1 MSSLPIALQEILL
14 ATDFSEPARRALAL
28 AKHIARHRAL
38 PLRAVH
44 VLDLTEYALTKSGA
58 AGQVSFAAAH
68 DSARRALR
76 EIRRELRLASVEN
89 TATLVSA
96 GKPAA
101 ALRELARQHPPSLL
115 ILSVRSRPPTGLGST
130 ARSLL
135 AAPPCPILT
144 VNERC
149 PEISSASTLDRAVI
163 VVDALPKS
171 LHAALHAWPSGPR
184 QSSPTIFA
192 VRPRDIRPASEIS
205 GAPWHRF
212 RPIILHDRAQ
222 AADAILRH
230 ATEAGAGLIITAFG
244 NETLLSSLTRG
255 ALAHSLLTRAPC
267 PVLTLP
273 A

>member
-1 MSSLPIALQEILL
+1 MSSFPIALQEILL
-14 ATDFSEPARRALAL
+14 ATDFSEPARRALVF
-28 AKHIARHRAL
+28 AKLIARRRAA

-44 VLDLTEYALTKSGA
+44 VLDLTEYALAESGA
-58 AGQVSFAAAH
+58 TRQRSFATAH
-68 DSARRALR
+68 DSAERALR
-76 EIRRELRLASVEN
+76 EIRREIRLGGIES

-101 ALRELARQHPPSLL
+101 ALRELIQQYQPSLL
-115 ILSVRSRPPTGLGST
+115 ILGVRSRPPTGLGAT

-149 PEISSASTLDRAVI
+149 PEIPSAGTLERAVI

-171 LHAALHAWPSGPR
+171 LRAALNAWPSGPQ

-192 VRPRDIRPASEIS
+192 VIARDTHSAPEIP
-205 GAPWHRF
+205 GAQERRF
-212 RPIILHDRAQ
+212 RPIILLDRAQ

-244 NETLLSSLTRG
+244 SGTRLSSLTRG
-255 ALAHSLLTRAPC
+255 TLAHSLLTRALC